1 MQDGQAA
8 FFADQNQNRAETL
21 LLDFDAL
28 IPEELA
34 GLSRHEFLE

>member
-8 FFADQNQNRAETL
+8 FFADQNRAETL

-28 IPEELA
+28 IPEELV